1 MAIDAMHVVRIRK
14 LNRAMLQVLTPCA
27 GYVAFRVQHWSEV
40 KHSQVLEACLQIN
53 IHCVSVYAFAIDN
66 FKRPPEEVDALMAL
80 TEEKLLEISRKGYR
94 SLIFHCL
101 VANVLISNGLQ

>member
-1 MAIDAMHVVRIRK
+1 M
-14 LNRAMLQVLTPCA
+14 
-27 GYVAFRVQHWSEV
+27 
-40 KHSQVLEACLQIN
+40 QIN

-94 SLIFHCL
+94 NVIFH
-101 VANVLISNGLQ
+101 